1 MPEVDDILLET
12 DDRMERSVEALVREL
27 NSIRTGRA
35 SSALVESLVV
45 EYYGAPTPLN
55 QLSSIS
61 VPEARLL
68 MIQPWDKSSIV
79 EIEKSIMSSDLGL
92 MPNNDGNVIR
102 ISIPQLTEERRRDL
116 VKLVRKKIE
125 EGHIAIR
132 NIRRDGIETLRVM
145 EKQKDIS
152 KDELRYGQDDLQ
164 KVTDARTSEMD
175 TLGSAKEAE
184 VMEV

>member
-45 EYYGAPTPLN
+45 GYYGAPTPLN

-79 EIEKSIMSSDLGL
+79 DIEKSIMSSDLGL

-132 NIRRDGIETLRVM
+132 NIRRDGIEILRVM
-145 EKQKDIS
+145 EKQKEIS

>member
-1 MPEVDDILLET
+1 
-12 DDRMERSVEALVREL
+12 
-27 NSIRTGRA
+27 
-35 SSALVESLVV
+35 
-45 EYYGAPTPLN
+45 
-55 QLSSIS
+55 
-61 VPEARLL
+61 

-79 EIEKSIMSSDLGL
+79 DIEKSIMSSDLGL

-132 NIRRDGIETLRVM
+132 NIRRDGIEILRVM
-145 EKQKDIS
+145 EKQKEIS